1 MRNTLVIS
9 DPTSALMLA
18 PFDLDRTG
26 RAHPRHDLVRAQ
38 NRFQRLA
45 KLRKLLA

>member
-18 PFDLDRTG
+18 PFERNAG
-26 RAHPRHDLVRAQ
+26 RAHPHHDLRRTQ
-38 NRFQRLA
+38 RRHHRLA
-45 KLRKLLA
+45 RLRKLLG